1 MFDSNADENCVV
13 TCVVTPRRSP
23 SVMITRLLTKQ
34 LRRRQAWL
42 QSLKQEAA
50 LANNLQGFTLIELLI
65 VVVIASIIIGA
76 LLTLVTQ
83 LISTEQRESVRTET
97 QREMQLALNY
107 VAADLRQAVY
117 IYEGTPNPEDA
128 TSVPSYINYL
138 PAPLGNGNDYRPVLA
153 FWKTRPIPNLET
165 IGLPA
170 FNPGPA
176 AGGCQAFATV
186 ALVNECNNLW
196 LRRQNYS
203 LVAYFQAVDNATT
216 DPNNRWDGRSRI
228 VRYELDKYTNVA
240 NLTRTPGYVDPAEIG
255 VAGFVSW
262 PFGPQGATVAGAGN
276 IVNCQ
281 AQPCGTA
288 GPAGNAAG
296 APDTLVDFVDLVTDA
311 TPAAQLAL
319 RDGEPENCGALQIPG
334 NTVDANGNSVDG
346 TGFINY
352 YMTPPQDPTFPRPA
366 FFVCLRNTRDPA
378 TPNNSRVGQIQDT
391 VVFLRGNAN
400 GRGGTRTD
408 TFLPTLETRVTMRGV
423 IDRVIR

>member
-1 MFDSNADENCVV
+1 
-13 TCVVTPRRSP
+13 
-23 SVMITRLLTKQ
+23 MITRLLNQQ
-34 LRRRQAWL
+34 LRRQQALL
-42 QSLKQEAA
+42 QSLKQASA
-50 LANNLQGFTLIELLI
+50 SNVQGFTLIELLV

-107 VAADLRQAVY
+107 VAADLRQAVF
-117 IYEGTPNPEDA
+117 IYEGTANPQDP

-138 PAPLGNGNDYRPVLA
+138 PAPLRNGDDYRPVLA
-153 FWKTRPIPNLET
+153 FWKTKPVSNLET
-165 IGLPA
+165 SGLPA

-176 AGGCQAFATV
+176 AGGCRTLAT
-186 ALVNECNNLW
+186 AAQINECNNLW

-228 VRYELDKYTNVA
+228 VRYELDKYSNVA

-255 VAGFVSW
+255 VAGFTSW
-262 PFGPQGATVAGAGN
+262 PWGPPGLTGAAAGN

-281 AQPCGTA
+281 QQSCGGA
-288 GPAGNAAG
+288 PVPGNAAG

-311 TPAAQLAL
+311 TPPAQLAL
-319 RDGEPENCGALQIPG
+319 RGDEPANCGALQIPG
-334 NTVDANGNSVDG
+334 NTVDADGNSVNPNLG
-346 TGFINY
+346 TGGFIEY
-352 YMTPPQDPTFPRPA
+352 YMTPPQSPNYPNPA

-378 TPNNSRVGQIQDT
+378 FPNNPRVGQIQDT

-408 TFLPTLETRVTMRGV
+408 TFLPTLETRITMRGV
-423 IDRVIR
+423 IDRVIQ